1 MRLRP
6 DVLLFAGLL
15 IFMSGCAGNQ
25 WNEHLVAGS
34 NGVVPEIRVGNPAA
48 QPLVVQVGAVQ
59 DPQARSSELQA
70 RLLKMS
76 AMIPVQHYT
85 DYNVGPEDVLMITF
99 LGSGNPNAMSASTL
113 LTTAGLSPGQVAN
126 AAQGGGVGELSGA
139 FRVDGHGDIRLMLV
153 GNVKVEG
160 LTTDQISEKLT
171 NLYKDEGYLVDPQ
184 ITVTVA
190 QYQHS
195 EVAVSGAV
203 MKPSYYP
210 LIGPR
215 SLLQVLGMAGGLASA
230 AGDTVN
236 IIRPRHESSK
246 SDGDQGLDAQTI
258 TIDLNR
264 LLLDGDTNLNIPIQN
279 GDVVFVP
286 FAQSA
291 YVIGSV
297 TKPGNVLLQ
306 SNMTLTRAISLCQGK
321 QINLASNYVTV
332 LRVGSN
338 GKREVIPVDLSQVL
352 KGQEQ
357 DVLLKPN
364 DIVYVHE
371 SKIRR
376 FFYDFKMFLPGSM
389 GLTAT
394 PSGL

>member
-25 WNEHLVAGS
+25 WNEHLVEGS
-34 NGVVPEIRVGNPAA
+34 SGPVTEIRVGTTPAGG
-48 QPLVVQVGAVQ
+48 VQVGGVV
-59 DPQARSSELQA
+59 DPQARSVELQD

-76 AMIPVQHYT
+76 AMMPMQNYT
-85 DYNVGPEDVLMITF
+85 DYKVGPEDALQVAF
-99 LGSGNPNAMSASTL
+99 LGSGNPSDVSGPTPVNVQVGSSVQNT
-113 LTTAGLSPGQVAN
+113 SPV
-126 AAQGGGVGELSGA
+126 QGGGPGQLSGV
-139 FRVDGHGDIRLMLV
+139 FLVNGQGEIRLMLV
-153 GNVKVEG
+153 GNVKVAG
-160 LTTDQISEKLT
+160 LTPVEIAEKLSR
-171 NLYKDEGYLVDPQ
+171 LYKDEGYLVDPQ
-184 ITVTVA
+184 ITVSVA
-190 QYQHS
+190 QYRHS

-203 MKPSYYP
+203 KNPSHYP

-215 SLLQVLGMAGGLASA
+215 SLLEVMGMAGGLVAG

-236 IIRPRHESSK
+236 VIRPRPGASTVAGR
-246 SDGDQGLDAQTI
+246 DGLDAETI
-258 TIDLNR
+258 SIDLNR
-264 LLLDGDTNLNIPIQN
+264 LLLQGDTSLNIPIDN

-291 YVIGSV
+291 YVIGAV

-306 SNMTLTRAISLCQGK
+306 NNMTLTRAISMCQGK
-321 QINLASNYVTV
+321 QLDLASNYVTV
-332 LRVGSN
+332 LHVGKN

-352 KGQEQ
+352 KGQEA

-371 SKIRR
+371 SKVRR
-376 FFYDFKMFLPGSM
+376 FFYDFKNMIPGSV
-389 GLTAT
+389 GLT
-394 PSGL
+394 PSAY

>member
-1 MRLRP
+1 MRFRP
-6 DVLLFAGLL
+6 DVLLFACLL
-15 IFMSGCAGNQ
+15 ILLSGCAGNQ
-25 WNEHLVAGS
+25 WNEHLVEGS
-34 NGVVPEIRVGNPAA
+34 NGVVPEIRVGNPTA
-48 QPLVVQVGAVQ
+48 QPLVMQVGAVK

-85 DYNVGPEDVLMITF
+85 DYRVGPEDALQVTF
-99 LGSGNPNAMSASTL
+99 LGAGTPATVNGPSSISIST
-113 LTTAGLSPGQVAN
+113 GGSPGQIAG
-126 AAQGGGVGELSGA
+126 AAQGGGPGQLSGV
-139 FRVDGHGDIRLMLV
+139 FRVDGQGNIRLMLV
-153 GNVKVEG
+153 GNVKVAG
-160 LTTDQISEKLT
+160 LTTDQIAEKLT

-184 ITVTVA
+184 ITVSVA
-190 QYQHS
+190 EYKHS

-203 MKPSYYP
+203 KQPSYYP

-215 SLLQVLGMAGGLASA
+215 SLLQVLGMAGGLDSG

-236 IIRPRHESSK
+236 IIRPRHESSRV
-246 SDGDQGLDAQTI
+246 DGDQGLDAQTI
-258 TIDLNR
+258 SIDLNR
-264 LLLDGDTNLNIPIQN
+264 LLLDGNTNLNIPIQN

-291 YVIGSV
+291 YVIGAV

-306 SNMTLTRAISLCQGK
+306 NNMTLSRAISVCQGK
-321 QINLASNYVTV
+321 QMQLASNYVTV
-332 LRVGSN
+332 LRVDKD
-338 GKREVIPVDLSQVL
+338 GKREVIPVDLTQVL
-352 KGQEQ
+352 KGQEP

-376 FFYDFKMFLPGSM
+376 FFFDFKNMLPGSF
-389 GLTAT
+389 GLSPAI
-394 PSGL
+394 P